1 VPRRLAAGAALG
13 ILLLLPAASRAA
25 VVVTLPKAG
34 EYVAW
39 VNTRGDEGA
48 VAGPVRAE
56 GSKIVLDTGTAK
68 NPGDWSLLVEDP
80 DGNAAVQPVPKGD
93 SPRVTLKPEMFDR
106 IAAVAVTVTDKDGA
120 APDYATVTLTDGK
133 GKSQTARLSP
143 DDAGHA
149 VFHNAAAGDGKVTV
163 RQGDIGNK
171 QTVTVR
177 LPAQRDTPVLT
188 LTNDFQLPDGMK
200 TTTAKAAAPGAAP
213 SQPKVVDTSRSL
225 WGFLIAL
232 VILGVIGWIFYG
244 VLRNKGV
251 TAKSA
256 LARAG
261 IQLPD
266 DETIPDEAVL
276 ATAPAAVDPNVCPFC
291 GGAKDANGVCAN
303 CAIGATPA
311 QPAPSGGGSGRRLVA
326 VSGPLA
332 GRIFPLTA
340 PVTIGRDPGRDIAVP
355 DDAALSRSHATVKPN
370 ALGTE
375 IIDQNSSNGTW
386 VNGRRVEDR
395 GSLQPGDEITVGG
408 SRFRYEA

>member
-1 VPRRLAAGAALG
+1 
-13 ILLLLPAASRAA
+13 

-39 VNTRGDEGA
+39 INTKAGEGA

-56 GSKIVLDTGTAK
+56 GSKIVLDTGTTK
-68 NPGDWSLLVEDP
+68 NAGDWSLQVEDP

-106 IAAVAVTVTDKDGA
+106 IATVSVTVTNKDGA
-120 APDYATVTLTDGK
+120 APDFATVTLTDGK
-133 GKSQTARLSP
+133 GRSQTARLAP
-143 DDAGHA
+143 DDAGRA
-149 VFHNAAAGDGKVTV
+149 VFHNAAAGDGKLTV

-177 LPAQRDTPVLT
+177 LPAQRDARVLA

-200 TTTAKAAAPGAAP
+200 TTTAKAGESGASGAAP
-213 SQPKVVDTSRSL
+213 KEPKVVDTSRSL

-266 DETIPDEAVL
+266 DEAMPDEAIL
-276 ATAPAAVDPNVCPFC
+276 AAVPDAVDPNVCPFC
-291 GGAKDANGVCAN
+291 GGAKDANGACPR
-303 CAIGATPA
+303 CAIGATSAQSAPA
-311 QPAPSGGGSGRRLVA
+311 GGSGRRLVA
-326 VSGPLA
+326 IGGPLA
-332 GRIFPLTA
+332 GGIFPLTA
-340 PVTIGRDPGRDIAVP
+340 PVTIGRDPARDIAVP
-355 DDAALSRSHATVKPN
+355 DDAALSRSHATVKPT

-386 VNGRRVEDR
+386 INGKRVEDR
-395 GSLQPGDEITVGG
+395 GALQPGDEITVGG